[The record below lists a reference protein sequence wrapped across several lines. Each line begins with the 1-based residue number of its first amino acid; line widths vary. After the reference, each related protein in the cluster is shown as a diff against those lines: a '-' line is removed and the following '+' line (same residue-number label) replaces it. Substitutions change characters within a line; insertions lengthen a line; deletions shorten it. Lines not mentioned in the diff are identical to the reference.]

1 MNNKIVAIIAIFALV
16 VALAALAKPVQKI
29 VQEIAG
35 GSVHNTFETFDGGI
49 GHDGNTR
56 MTADGEF
63 IEGGGGILTLAN
75 TVSVSYTAAYLC
87 DYGLI
92 RQNPISE
99 DESDVGASV
108 SFPVSSALIADCV
121 PNAGDRHEVWVENTA
136 TSSGRNIEFDDGT
149 DYELMTPGDTGV
161 QTVITEDEIG
171 LIRFFNLDGTSVSIT
186 FEMYLMD

>member
-29 VQEIAG
+29 V
-35 GSVHNTFETFDGGI
+35 H
-49 GHDGNTR
+49 GNTR

-63 IEGGGGILTLAN
+63 IEGGGGTLTLAN

-108 SFPVSSALIADCV
+108 SFPTATALIADCI
-121 PNAGDRHEVWVENTA
+121 PNAGDRKEIWVENTA
-136 TSSGRNIEFDDGT
+136 TTSARNIEFDDAVH
-149 DYELMTPGDTGV
+149 YEMMTPGDTGV
-161 QTVITEDEIG
+161 QTIITENEMG
-171 LIRFFNLDGTSVSIT
+171 LIRFINMDGTSVSIT
-186 FEMYLMD
+186 FEMYLLD